1 MIRDFDIQLVLTD
14 SHVKNLLS
22 LLRSFHVWFCT
33 DDKTSD
39 FRVIGKQLPAAF
51 ASGTRMETRFLPL

>member
-39 FRVIGKQLPAAF
+39 FRVI
-51 ASGTRMETRFLPL
+51 